1 MLIAVV
7 VGYHHWNLSPSANE
21 GFGDVSGTAAHK
33 WWPHD
38 NHRGNTGHAML
49 IHPAALLRL
58 LAPTLVIGAALWL
71 RVLSDNLGAETR
83 VVLNYLPYLLCAGA
97 LFLAYQFN
105 RCRLMLATFAVGFF
119 YWLVQ
124 TRLQVSLSQ
133 AEAGRLYLAVSLGL
147 PLLSMFLLLIPET
160 GIWNR
165 QGLIVSILFVCLALA
180 CGQLAVWLPQASVA
194 AADYYRAHPAD
205 GYVLSYGAT
214 LLTAL
219 VFVIGIVLV
228 VLRNEET
235 EAALL
240 GVLAALFLILG
251 LLHLPDISVVMSVAA
266 GLCLVWGLMR
276 STHAM
281 AYRDE
286 LTGLLGRRALT
297 ERLGRL
303 GRRYCIAMLDVDH
316 FKKFNDKHG
325 HDVGDEVLRMVSS
338 QISRVG
344 AGGTAYRYGGEE
356 FCVVFPRKSAEEA
369 AAELERVREQIADYR
384 MSIRNRTLRP
394 VRSRDGARKRG
405 ATRLGSSHVVVT
417 ISAGVAERSEDC
429 PKPEEV
435 VMNADKMLYRA
446 KKAGRNRVVF

>member
-1 MLIAVV
+1 
-7 VGYHHWNLSPSANE
+7 
-21 GFGDVSGTAAHK
+21 
-33 WWPHD
+33 
-38 NHRGNTGHAML
+38 ML

-356 FCVVFPRKSAEEA
+356 FCVVFPRRSAEEA

-417 ISAGVAERSEDC
+417 ISAGVAERSEDY
-429 PKPEEV
+429 PKPDEV

>member
-1 MLIAVV
+1 
-7 VGYHHWNLSPSANE
+7 
-21 GFGDVSGTAAHK
+21 
-33 WWPHD
+33 
-38 NHRGNTGHAML
+38 ML

-356 FCVVFPRKSAEEA
+356 FCVVFPRRSAEEA

-429 PKPEEV
+429 PKPDEV

>member
-1 MLIAVV
+1 MLLVVV
-7 VGYHHWNLSPSANE
+7 VGYHHWNLSPSANK
-21 GFGDVSGTAAHK
+21 GFGDVSGTATHK
-33 WWPHD
+33 WWPHN

-429 PKPEEV
+429 PKPDEV

>member
-1 MLIAVV
+1 
-7 VGYHHWNLSPSANE
+7 
-21 GFGDVSGTAAHK
+21 
-33 WWPHD
+33 
-38 NHRGNTGHAML
+38 ML

-58 LAPTLVIGAALWL
+58 LAPSVLIGAALWL
-71 RVLSDNLGAETR
+71 RVLSDSLGAETR

-105 RCRLMLATFAVGFF
+105 RCRLMLATFAVGVF

-133 AEAGRLYLAVSLGL
+133 EEAGRLYLAVSLGL
-147 PLLSMFLLLIPET
+147 PLLCMFLLLIPET

-165 QGLIVSILFVCLALA
+165 QGLIVSLLFVFLALA
-180 CGQLAVWLPQASVA
+180 CGQLAVWLPEATVA
-194 AADYYRAHPAD
+194 AADYYRARPAE

-219 VFVIGIVLV
+219 VFVIGVLLV

-240 GVLAALFLILG
+240 GALAALFLTLG

-297 ERLGRL
+297 ERLDRL
-303 GRRYCIAMLDVDH
+303 GRSYCIAMLDVDH

-338 QISRVG
+338 QIDRVG

-384 MSIRNRTLRP
+384 MSIRDRTLRP

-405 ATRLGSSHVVVT
+405 ATRLGTSQVAVT
-417 ISAGVAERSEDC
+417 ISAGVAERSDDY
-429 PKPEEV
+429 PKPDAV

-446 KKAGRNRVVF
+446 KKAGRNRVIF

>member
-1 MLIAVV
+1 MRI
-7 VGYHHWNLSPSANE
+7 Y
-21 GFGDVSGTAAHK
+21 
-33 WWPHD
+33 
-38 NHRGNTGHAML
+38 
-49 IHPAALLRL
+49 PAALLRL
-58 LAPTLVIGAALWL
+58 LAPFVLIGASFWL
-71 RVLSDNLGAETR
+71 RDFTDSLGADTR
-83 VVLNYLPYLLCAGA
+83 VVLNYLPYLLCAVA

-105 RCRLMLATFAVGFF
+105 RCRLMLATIALGVF

-124 TRLQVSLSQ
+124 SRLQVSLSQ
-133 AEAGRLYLAVSLGL
+133 AEAGRLYLTVSLGL
-147 PLLSMFLLLIPET
+147 PLLCMFLMLVPET
-160 GIWNR
+160 GIWNK
-165 QGLIVSILFVCLALA
+165 QGLIVSVLFVLLAFA
-180 CGQLAVWLPQASVA
+180 CGKLAVWLPEASVA
-194 AADYYRAHPAD
+194 AEQYYRARPSE

-214 LLTAL
+214 LLAAL
-219 VFVIGIVLV
+219 VFSVGIALV

-235 EAALL
+235 EATLL

-251 LLHLPDISVVMSVAA
+251 LFYLQDISVVMSVAA

-286 LTGLLGRRALT
+286 LTGLLGRRALA

-356 FCVVFPRKSAEEA
+356 FCVIFPRRSAEEA

-384 MSIRNRTLRP
+384 MSIRDRTVRP
-394 VRSRDGARKRG
+394 VRSRVGARKRG
-405 ATRLGSSHVVVT
+405 ATRLGSRQVAVT
-417 ISAGVAERSEDC
+417 ISAGVAERSADFS
-429 PKPEEV
+429 KPDAV

>member
-1 MLIAVV
+1 MLIVVV
-7 VGYHHWNLSPSANE
+7 VGYHHWNLAPSANE
-21 GFGDVSGTAAHK
+21 GFGDVSGTPLEWRLYNK
-33 WWPHD
+33 R
-38 NHRGNTGHAML
+38 RGDMGRAMQ
-49 IHPAALLRL
+49 IHPAALIRL
-58 LAPTLVIGAALWL
+58 LVPAMLIGAARWL
-71 RVLSDNLGAETR
+71 RVFSDNLGSEIR
-83 VVLNYLPYLLCAGA
+83 VVLDYLPYLLCAGA

-105 RCRLMLATFAVGFF
+105 RCRLMLAALAVAVF

-124 TRLQVSLSQ
+124 NRLQVSLSQ
-133 AEAGRLYLAVSLGL
+133 TEAGRLYLAVSLSV
-147 PLLSMFLLLIPET
+147 PLLCMYLLLMPET
-160 GIWNR
+160 GIWNL
-165 QGLIVSILFVCLALA
+165 QGLIVSLLFVFLALV
-180 CGQLAVWLPQASVA
+180 CSQLAVWLPAASEA
-194 AADYYRAHPAD
+194 AADYYRARPAE

-214 LLTAL
+214 WLTAL
-219 VFVIGIVLV
+219 VFAIGVALVIV
-228 VLRNEET
+228 RNEET
-235 EAALL
+235 EPALL
-240 GVLAALFLILG
+240 GVLAALFLSLG
-251 LLHLPDISVVMSVAA
+251 LLHLQNISVVMCVTA

-297 ERLGRL
+297 ERLNRL

-338 QISRVG
+338 QIGRVG

-384 MSIRNRTLRP
+384 MSIRDRTLRP

-405 ATRLGSSHVVVT
+405 ATKLGSTHVAVT
-417 ISAGVAERSEDC
+417 ISAGVAERSEDF
-429 PKPEEV
+429 PKPDAV
-435 VMNADKMLYRA
+435 VINADKMLYRA

>member
-1 MLIAVV
+1 MQ
-7 VGYHHWNLSPSANE
+7 
-21 GFGDVSGTAAHK
+21 
-33 WWPHD
+33 
-38 NHRGNTGHAML
+38 
-49 IHPAALLRL
+49 IHPAALIRL
-58 LAPTLVIGAALWL
+58 IVPVVLIGAALWL
-71 RVLSDNLGAETR
+71 RALVDNLGAETR
-83 VVLNYLPYLLCAGA
+83 VVLNYLPYLLCAGS

-105 RCRLMLATFAVGFF
+105 RCRLMLATLAVGVFF
-119 YWLVQ
+119 WLVQ
-124 TRLQVSLSQ
+124 NRLQVSLSQ

-165 QGLIVSILFVCLALA
+165 QGLIVSLLFVFLALA
-180 CGQLAVWLPQASVA
+180 CVELAVWLPQASEA
-194 AADYYRAHPAD
+194 AADYYRARPAD

-214 LLTAL
+214 LLAAL
-219 VFVIGIVLV
+219 VFIIGLVLV

-240 GVLAALFLILG
+240 GVLAALFLSLG
-251 LLHLPDISVVMSVAA
+251 LLHLQDISVAMSVAA
-266 GLCLVWGLMR
+266 GLCLVWGLLR

-286 LTGLLGRRALT
+286 LTGLLGRRALS
-297 ERLGRL
+297 ERLDRL

-338 QISRVG
+338 QIDRVG

-356 FCVVFPRKSAEEA
+356 FCVVFPRRSAEEA
-369 AAELERVREQIADYR
+369 AAELDRVREQIADYR
-384 MSIRNRTLRP
+384 MSIRDRSLRP

-405 ATRLGSSHVVVT
+405 ATRLGSSHVAVT
-417 ISAGVAERSEDC
+417 ISAGVAERSEDY
-429 PKPEEV
+429 PRPDAV

>member
-1 MLIAVV
+1 MQ
-7 VGYHHWNLSPSANE
+7 
-21 GFGDVSGTAAHK
+21 
-33 WWPHD
+33 
-38 NHRGNTGHAML
+38 
-49 IHPAALLRL
+49 IHPAALLKL
-58 LAPTLVIGAALWL
+58 LAPSLLIGAALWL
-71 RVLSDNLGAETR
+71 RVFSDSLGAETR
-83 VVLNYLPYLLCAGA
+83 VVLNYMPYLLCAGA

-105 RCRLMLATFAVGFF
+105 RCRLMLATLAVGVF

-124 TRLQVSLSQ
+124 TQLQVSLSQ

-147 PLLSMFLLLIPET
+147 PLLCMFLLLTPET

-165 QGLIVSILFVCLALA
+165 QGLMVSMLFVFLALA
-180 CGQLAVWLPQASVA
+180 CGQLAVWLPEASVA
-194 AADYYRAHPAD
+194 AADYYRARPAD

-219 VFVIGIVLV
+219 VFVVGIVLV

-251 LLHLPDISVVMSVAA
+251 LLHLQDISVVMSVAA

-276 STHAM
+276 ITHAM

-297 ERLGRL
+297 ERLDRL

-338 QISRVG
+338 QINSVG

-369 AAELERVREQIADYR
+369 AAELDRVREQIADYR

-405 ATRLGSSHVVVT
+405 ATRLGSSHVAVT

-429 PKPEEV
+429 PKPDAV

-446 KKAGRNRVVF
+446 KKAGRNRVIF